1 MSEDERRLS
10 IGEVARTTGCQ
21 VETIRY
27 YERAGLLAPP
37 VRTEGGHRAYD
48 VAAVKRLSF
57 IRRMRELGFP
67 LDDVRELLGLVDGGD
82 YACADIYAMAH
93 GRLAEVRRK
102 IADLQR
108 IEAVL
113 LDMTA
118 RCERGETPDC
128 PIVEELFQGE
138 HRPGISSLTVD

>member
-10 IGEVARTTGCQ
+10 IGEVARATGCQ

-27 YERAGLLAPP
+27 YERAGLLVPP

-48 VAAVKRLSF
+48 AAAVKRLSF

-67 LDDVRELLGLVDGGD
+67 LDDVRELLSLVDGGD
-82 YACADIYAMAH
+82 YACADVHAMAH
-93 GRLAEVRRK
+93 GRLGEVRRK
-102 IADLQR
+102 INDLRR

-118 RCERGETPDC
+118 RCEQGETPEC
-128 PIVEELFQGE
+128 PIVDALLGE
-138 HRPGISSLTVD
+138 TTAGGDPI

>member
-1 MSEDERRLS
+1 MSEYERRLS
-10 IGEVARTTGCQ
+10 IGEVARATGCQ

-27 YERAGLLAPP
+27 YERASLLAPP

-48 VAAVKRLSF
+48 AVAVKRLSF

-82 YACADIYAMAH
+82 YTCADVHAIAH
-93 GRLAEVRRK
+93 GRLGQVRRK
-102 IADLQR
+102 IDDLQR

-113 LDMTA
+113 LEMTA
-118 RCERGETPDC
+118 RCERGETPEC
-128 PIVEELFQGE
+128 PIIEEMLQPTTARG
-138 HRPGISSLTVD
+138 

>member
-1 MSEDERRLS
+1 MSESGRGLS
-10 IGEVARTTGCQ
+10 IGEVARATGCK

-48 VAAVKRLSF
+48 AAAVKRLSF
-57 IRRMRELGFP
+57 VRRMRELGFP

-82 YACADIYAMAH
+82 YACADVHEMTQ
-93 GRLAEVRRK
+93 GRLGEVRRK
-102 IADLQR
+102 IEDLRR
-108 IEAVL
+108 IEVVL

-128 PIVEELFQGE
+128 PIVDKLFQNE
-138 HRPGISSLTVD
+138 ASSDPSP